1 MRAGGGAE
9 VRTSVKNDL
18 LGCERDLCAW
28 QKRPTDG
35 KETYV
40 HGKRDLLTGK
50 RPLCTAKET
59 YKPLRTRG
67 MRMCQKRPTY
77 FSKETCNMAKGTY

>member
-35 KETYV
+35 KETSV
-40 HGKRDLLTGK
+40 HSKRDLQTVAYP
-50 RPLCTAKET
+50 RHAYVSKET
-59 YKPLRTRG
+59 YLFF
-67 MRMCQKRPTY
+67 KRDL
-77 FSKETCNMAKGTY
+77 